1 MVKIFLKL
9 VSQGMNKKI
18 KNKIKKLTKL
28 EGDCLDFV
36 ISNGS
41 YQECFEG
48 DPKKL
53 KAFERAEKKLTQLLI
68 KNY

>member
-1 MVKIFLKL
+1 LVKIFLKL

-18 KNKIKKLTKL
+18 KNKIKKLTEL
-28 EGDCLDFV
+28 ESECLSFV
-36 ISNGS
+36 ILNGNF
-41 YQECFEG
+41 QECFEG